1 MARNGE
7 HLYLKLSDM
16 LAEQIMD
23 GTLAE
28 GTLLPSERELCQ
40 IHGLSR
46 TTVRQALQ
54 DLSQKGYSR
63 AIHGKGTVVVRPQI
77 RQELRSIYSFDADM
91 RRLQKNPETKI
102 MDFVKIVPTG
112 NVAAMMNLPSGE
124 SVYRIMRLRLADN
137 EPMLLETNYLP
148 CDRFPEF
155 CREMVE
161 NQSLYRVL
169 TSKYSLNIDVA
180 EETFEPIL
188 LRPIEAQMLHTGQGS
203 LGMLIER
210 ISYENGRVIE
220 ISKSVSPASKFKHH
234 VVLRGK
240 NI

>member
-7 HLYLKLSDM
+7 HLYLKLSDT
-16 LAEQIMD
+16 LAEQIVD
-23 GTLAE
+23 GTLPE

-40 IHGLSR
+40 THGISR

-54 DLSQKGYSR
+54 DLSQKGYIR

-77 RQELRSIYSFDADM
+77 RQELRSIYSFDEDM
-91 RRLQKNPETKI
+91 RRLGKNPETHI
-102 MDFVKIVPTG
+102 MDFVEIVPTG
-112 NVAAMMNLPSGE
+112 TVAALMQLPIGE
-124 SVYRIMRLRLADN
+124 SVYRIMRLRIANN

-155 CREMVE
+155 SRQMLE

-169 TSKYSLNIDVA
+169 ANRYSLNIDVA
-180 EETFEPIL
+180 EETFEPVL
-188 LRPIEAQMLHTGQGS
+188 LRPMEAQMLHTGQGA
-203 LGMLIER
+203 LGMLVER
-210 ISYENGRVIE
+210 ISYEGGRVVE

-234 VVLRGK
+234 VVLRR
-240 NI
+240 

>member
-1 MARNGE
+1 MARNSE
-7 HLYLKLSDM
+7 PLYLKLSAA

-23 GTLAE
+23 GTLPE

-40 IHGLSR
+40 THGISR

-63 AIHGKGTVVVRPQI
+63 SIHGKGTVVVRPQI

-91 RRLQKNPETKI
+91 RQLGKNPETQI
-102 MDFVKIVPTG
+102 MDFVEIVPTG
-112 NVAAMMNLPSGE
+112 NVAELMQLPSGE
-124 SVYRIMRLRLADN
+124 SVYRIMRLRLANN

-148 CDRFPEF
+148 CRRFPQF
-155 CREMVE
+155 TRQMLE

-169 TSKYSLNIDVA
+169 TDAYSLHIAVA
-180 EETFEPIL
+180 EETFEPVL
-188 LRPIEAQMLHTGQGS
+188 LRPMEAQMLHTGQNS

-210 ISYENGRVIE
+210 ISYEDGKVVE
-220 ISKSVSPASKFKHH
+220 ISKSISPASKFKHH
-234 VVLRGK
+234 VVLRG
-240 NI
+240 

>member
-1 MARNGE
+1 MARNSE
-7 HLYLKLSDM
+7 HLYLKLSDT

-40 IHGLSR
+40 THGISR

-54 DLSQKGYSR
+54 DLSRKGYIK
-63 AIHGKGTVVVRPQI
+63 AIHGKGTVVIRPQI
-77 RQELRSIYSFDADM
+77 RQELRSIYSFDEDM
-91 RRLQKNPETKI
+91 RRLGKHPETQI
-102 MDFVKIVPTG
+102 MDFVKIEPTG
-112 NVAAMMNLPSGE
+112 NVAALMQLPTGE
-124 SVYRIMRLRLADN
+124 SVYRIMRLRLVDD

-148 CDRFPEF
+148 CNRFPDFTRQMLEH
-155 CREMVE
+155 
-161 NQSLYRVL
+161 QSLYRVL
-169 TSKYSLNIDVA
+169 ENSYGLNIDVA

-188 LRPIEAQMLHTGQGS
+188 LRPIESQMLHTGQGA

-234 VVLRGK
+234 VVLRR
-240 NI
+240 